1 MLILRQILDEDLR
14 SWLCA
19 SLGFA
24 IYSGKVMELMAF
36 IRCYSLNI
44 VVARPSCVCGIVY
57 NGRRGP
63 RSPSLNDFV
72 KVLQQRL
79 QCWDAAG
86 NQTEVHL

>member
-1 MLILRQILDEDLR
+1 MRILRQMLDEDPR

-19 SLGFA
+19 SLSFA
-24 IYSGKVMELMAF
+24 IYSGKVIELMAF
-36 IRCYSLNI
+36 IGCCSLNI
-44 VVARPSCVCGIVY
+44 VLGRPSCVCGTVY

-63 RSPSLNDFV
+63 RSPNLDNGV

-86 NQTEVHL
+86 N